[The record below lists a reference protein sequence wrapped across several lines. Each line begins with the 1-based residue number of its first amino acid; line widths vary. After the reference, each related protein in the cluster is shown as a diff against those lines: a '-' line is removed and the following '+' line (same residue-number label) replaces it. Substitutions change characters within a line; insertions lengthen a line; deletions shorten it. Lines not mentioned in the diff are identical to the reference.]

1 MVRRP
6 ASATFREAFLNP
18 LSLGLLQSLVLA
30 MSAITKD
37 PEVPVTVRK
46 LSINAEEVREAIEAE
61 HTLTFWEAAKLYPKA
76 VGWSCYFSLGVIM
89 LGRLANPKERDA
101 LSYIMI

>member
-1 MVRRP
+1 MARCP
-6 ASATFREAFLNP
+6 ASATFREAFLNQ
-18 LSLGLLQSLVLA
+18 LFLGLLQSLVFV

-46 LSINAEEVREAIEAE
+46 LSVNAEEVHEAIEAE

-89 LGRLANPKERDA
+89 LGRLTNPKKCDTS
-101 LSYIMI
+101 SYTMK